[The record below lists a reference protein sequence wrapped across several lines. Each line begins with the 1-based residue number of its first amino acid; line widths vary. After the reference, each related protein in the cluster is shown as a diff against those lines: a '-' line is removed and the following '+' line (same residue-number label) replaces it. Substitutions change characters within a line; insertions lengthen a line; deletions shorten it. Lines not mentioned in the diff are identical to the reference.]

1 LGDAVLDEARLEG
14 LMDDRELWAVT
25 FQATMKNQSDDFGNL
40 ITERLT
46 VHVVTEKGYK
56 HAIEAAFK
64 DVEATW
70 SAHLV
75 KLENLGGAPLVLER

>member
-1 LGDAVLDEARLEG
+1 LVKESD
-14 LMDDRELWAVT
+14 MDDREMWAVT
-25 FQATMKNQSDDFGNL
+25 FQATMKKQTDDFGNL

-64 DVEATW
+64 DVEETW
-70 SAHLV
+70 DAHLV
-75 KLENLGGAPLVLER
+75 KLENLGGAPLTV